1 MTPIRP
7 FKAASPTADWR
18 ESVRSARTRYSY
30 AFLDEGAKR
39 EIRRRML
46 KAVAIPGCQVPFG
59 SREMPIARGWG
70 TGGLQLTLALIGPE
84 DVLKVIDQGADDSV
98 NAVNIKKFVT
108 RVTGVA
114 VTTDTRKATLIQT
127 RHRIPEE
134 PLRPHQL
141 LIFQVPIPEPLRLVE
156 PSERETRRMHAEA
169 DYSQMWLYLYEDI
182 VRFNEVTV
190 GARYPVLVNQRH
202 LMDPSPIPR
211 WDLPKLNRG
220 EALFLF
226 CAGREKRIYAV
237 PPYTEVQ
244 PLSFEDFVF
253 RIEEFGEQRCDLCG
267 STGTYLDEVIDDA
280 SGRRVYSCSDT
291 AFCSKVRQR
300 KGLRTPAGTD
310 RKAT

>member
-1 MTPIRP
+1 
-7 FKAASPTADWR
+7 
-18 ESVRSARTRYSY
+18 
-30 AFLDEGAKR
+30 
-39 EIRRRML
+39 ML

-114 VTTDTRKATLIQT
+114 VTTDTGAATLIQT

-169 DYSQMWLYLYEDI
+169 DYSRMWLYLYEDI
-182 VRFNEVTV
+182 VKFHEITV
-190 GARYPVLVNQRH
+190 GARYPVLVNRRH

-211 WDLPKLNRG
+211 WDVARLNQA
-220 EALFLF
+220 EALSLF

-244 PLSFEDFVF
+244 PLSFEDFAF
-253 RIEEFGEQRCDLCG
+253 RVESFDGQRCSRCG
-267 STGTYLDEVIDDA
+267 AAGTYLDEVIDDA
-280 SGRRVYSCSDT
+280 TGRRSYFCSDT
-291 AFCSKVRQR
+291 DFCEKARR
-300 KGLRTPAGTD
+300 GNGAKETRPPGED
-310 RKAT
+310 RA